1 MFCAVTI
8 PVPVAVTD
16 FGEMCPVIVFTCVSV
31 NERAGSWGIVDVV
44 VVVGLAVVGGVVGFV
59 VRDDDAARASVAR
72 VVDFDRCCSNV
83 TIATS
88 AMTTAS
94 TTREIRRERGTSR
107 QFCRRPPSRTGQA

>member
-16 FGEMCPVIVFTCVSV
+16 FGEMCPAIVFTWVSV
-31 NERAGSWGIVDVV
+31 NVRAGSWGIVDVV
-44 VVVGLAVVGGVVGFV
+44 VVVGLAVVGGAVGCV
-59 VRDDDAARASVAR
+59 ERDDDAGWSLAARA
-72 VVDFDRCCSNV
+72 VDFDRCCSNV

-94 TTREIRRERGTSR
+94 TTTETRRERGTNR
-107 QFCRRPPSRTGQA
+107 QFCRCE